1 MNSLLCFHFEATSSH
16 LAMKTPMIVV
26 IFCCAHWFQALVG
39 QPVKGG
45 IEHAHS
51 EVVARPNEFL
61 AMLHSLWQ
69 FWSKHLRLL
78 SKVTVL
84 GPKI

>member
-1 MNSLLCFHFEATSSH
+1 
-16 LAMKTPMIVV
+16 MKTPMIVV
-26 IFCCAHWFQALVG
+26 IFCCAHWLQALVGG

-61 AMLHSLWQ
+61 AMLHSLLQ
-69 FWSKHLRLL
+69 FWSKHPRLL
-78 SKVTVL
+78 SKITIL
-84 GPKI
+84 GQNLGQNLRVYFEKKKLFL

>member
-1 MNSLLCFHFEATSSH
+1 
-16 LAMKTPMIVV
+16 MIVV
-26 IFCCAHWFQALVG
+26 IFCCAHWLQALVGG